1 MKQEKYISNKIRF
14 ETIQYDYRIPP
25 PETEEEY
32 QRLLE
37 EIAYLGEVY
46 DIVKE
51 V

>member
-1 MKQEKYISNKIRF
+1 MKPEKYRS
-14 ETIQYDYRIPP
+14 ETIQNNYRFDLPK
-25 PETEEEY
+25 TEEEY

-46 DIVKE
+46 DTVKE

>member
-1 MKQEKYISNKIRF
+1 MKPEKYSYNTIRF
-14 ETIQYDYRIPP
+14 ETIRDDFRIPP

-46 DIVKE
+46 DTVKE